1 MGRVIK
7 VHGFDSPRVGRMA
20 DMMLLR
26 WKEAFLV
33 AMPGTRV
40 WDYLDAFPVDNLEM
54 DFSSKLFTRFTPGIE
69 YPQYWITEFYH
80 GIYWDS
86 LVLVGMHPG
95 IIFVLPNDPVVS
107 RYVLLGQ
114 AALMQHYPDWFARFG
129 CYSWASKVEWVKAES
144 EEVPKVDWVHHTF

>member
-33 AMPGTRV
+33 AMPGTTV
-40 WDYLDAFPVDNLEM
+40 WEYLDALPADNLEM
-54 DFSSKLFTRFTPGIE
+54 DFTPKLFTRFTPGIE
-69 YPQYWITEFYH
+69 YPQYWISDFYH
-80 GIYWDS
+80 TVYWDS
-86 LVLVGMHPG
+86 LILVGLHPG
-95 IIFVLPNDPVVS
+95 IIFAVPNDPVVQ

-129 CYSWASKVEWVKAES
+129 QTGWASNAEWVKAEV
-144 EEVPKVDWVHHTF
+144 EEVPQVNWVHHTY